1 LLIFLKLR
9 ISFLKKRAIRLEQ
22 ERIESEKYWKQKEI
36 EEEKRRVMFDYL
48 QPKPKVL
55 PPFASSNSWNET
67 NKKIIRKVR
76 QPSVNVNLDKIFY
89 KIEHLNQYE
98 IKFLLTQGY
107 QEFSH
112 KSIISN
118 KYEKYLLRPRFNE
131 SQGHLFFIY
140 DIKEYLENEGIHVQD
155 YTTRMPDLVF
165 SIGENKFAIE
175 VETGSVLSNM
185 KKFQEK
191 LNSLNRNYKK
201 RWFFVVTNRNLVKKY
216 RRYGKVIDPRFIK
229 FNLDKIIRNA

>member
-1 LLIFLKLR
+1 LLISIKLR

-22 ERIESEKYWKQKEI
+22 ERIASEKYWKQREV
-36 EEEKRRVMFDYL
+36 EEERRKTMFAYL
-48 QPKPKVL
+48 EPKPKAL
-55 PPFASSNSWNET
+55 PPFASQNSWNET
-67 NKKIIRKVR
+67 PKKSTKVR
-76 QPSVNVNLDKIFY
+76 QPSVNVDLDKIFY
-89 KIEHLNQYE
+89 KVEHLNKYE

-112 KSIISN
+112 KTIISN

-131 SQGHLFFIY
+131 SPGHLFFIY
-140 DIKEYLENEGIHVQD
+140 DIKEYLENEGIPVQD

-165 SIGENKFAIE
+165 TIGENKFAIE

-191 LNSLNRNYKK
+191 LNSLNKNYKR